1 MKRITTF
8 ILIVATGLIVNAQ
21 QLPQFTQ
28 YMINDY
34 VFNPAIAG
42 IESNY
47 QMIAMDNEA
56 AFTMSGGITFGRI
69 LSLLNWRCDD
79 YFD

>member
-1 MKRITTF
+1 MAERYYD
-8 ILIVATGLIVNAQ
+8 L
-21 QLPQFTQ
+21 
-28 YMINDY
+28 
-34 VFNPAIAG
+34 
-42 IESNY
+42 ESNY